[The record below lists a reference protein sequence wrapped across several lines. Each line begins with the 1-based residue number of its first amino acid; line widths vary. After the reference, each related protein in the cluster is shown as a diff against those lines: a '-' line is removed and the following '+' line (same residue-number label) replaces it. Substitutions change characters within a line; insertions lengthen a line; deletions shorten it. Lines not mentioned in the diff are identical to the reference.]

1 MAEIADAQQVTL
13 KYGPHEFSLT
23 GEVAEE
29 VLTQIRNR
37 MKIVRGGGAATFI
50 EFQDRNRATHWL
62 VVEPGVPALVT
73 AKAPARTQGL
83 G

>member
-29 VLTQIRNR
+29 VLDRIMLQTERQRQNVSIAR
-37 MKIVRGGGAATFI
+37 I
-50 EFQDRNRATHWL
+50 EFRDTKGATHWL
-62 VVEPGVPALVT
+62 MVEPGVPALVT
-73 AKAPARTQGL
+73 AKAPARTQGVF
-83 G
+83 